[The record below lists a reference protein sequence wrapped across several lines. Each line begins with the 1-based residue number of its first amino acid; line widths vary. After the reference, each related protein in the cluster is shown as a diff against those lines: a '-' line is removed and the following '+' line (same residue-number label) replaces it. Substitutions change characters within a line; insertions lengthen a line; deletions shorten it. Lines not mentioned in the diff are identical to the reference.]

1 MNDVNLLWMY
11 YGMKSCYKV
20 TVMYRH
26 RYLLYLTISAIT
38 FFSADFANFIIDDN
52 LLLLLLLLWLL
63 SLLLLLLLY
72 IIIIYYIILYYY
84 YSNKNTGISLYIN
97 K

>member
-1 MNDVNLLWMY
+1 MY

-38 FFSADFANFIIDDN
+38 FFSANFANFMIDNN
-52 LLLLLLLLWLL
+52 LLLL
-63 SLLLLLLLY
+63 LLLLLLLY
-72 IIIIYYIILYYY
+72 IIIIYYIIL
-84 YSNKNTGISLYIN
+84 LLQ
-97 K
+97 